1 MKRKTTNSPYPV
13 LYPLGE
19 EYLSEQGY
27 KDASF
32 DVAGDPEVTIDSL
45 THNIW
50 IKFDFVLDEGTL
62 KSLVDNGDALFYVN
76 VECGLT
82 YYRKPIVQADEH
94 FELEIPYAE
103 VSGSLEIFVGVIAA
117 KDIKNF
123 QASGFADRFG
133 KATFDIDKGDIL
145 AAGTGWSVELEELD
159 GEATPYIYVARDES
173 EADHNTLWVD
183 WSTDVLTVYL
193 QKELYDIYYNRARGG
208 KFKTTI
214 MALVMKP
221 AILSALQKE
230 IWSNR
235 IAHGDG
241 ETEAGEEDGV
251 DTQGKR
257 WLRKLNGLLQRVME
271 RDGYTWDINAVSID
285 DDRGP
290 NTLSFAVERLLNEP
304 LKNAMKAIN
313 DKQ

>member
-32 DVAGDPEVTIDSL
+32 DVAGDPEVTVDSV

-62 KSLVDNGDALFYVN
+62 KSLVESGDALFYVN

-82 YYRKPIVQADEH
+82 YYRKPIIQADEH
-94 FELEIPYAE
+94 FELEIPYSE

-117 KDIKNF
+117 KDIKSF
-123 QASGFADRFG
+123 HAAGFADRFG
-133 KATFDIDKGDIL
+133 NVTFDIDKGDIL

-173 EADHNTLWVD
+173 EDDHNALWVD
-183 WSTDVLTVYL
+183 WSNDVLTIYL
-193 QKELYDIYYNRARGG
+193 QKELYDIYYNRAKGE
-208 KFKTTI
+208 KFKSI
-214 MALVMKP
+214 LMALVMKP

-230 IWSNR
+230 IWNAR
-235 IAHGDG
+235 VANGDTVD
-241 ETEAGEEDGV
+241 ETAEEDGV

-257 WLRKLNGLLQRVME
+257 WLRKLNVLLQRVME
-271 RDGYTWDINAVSID
+271 REGYTWDIDAVSLD
-285 DDRGP
+285 DDREP

-304 LKNAMKAIN
+304 LKNAMKAISE
-313 DKQ
+313 KL